1 MDLALLPPNRGRGF
15 LPNHCGPPCPALL
28 TSALASVLQSFLQF
42 MGVSRDPMLEPGV
55 VCLEE
60 AGISERRYMTVALG
74 NPQTLAPA
82 LALHDFT
89 A

>member
-1 MDLALLPPNRGRGF
+1 
-15 LPNHCGPPCPALL
+15 
-28 TSALASVLQSFLQF
+28 